1 MNNILHTTILV
12 LIVVL
17 ITDCNS
23 EKSNNNSID
32 TNNNTAE
39 KISYDTLKSNVGKP
53 RGFMRI
59 REMIN
64 DSIIHKTWFYNL
76 DEKGNQRIDFREYN
90 KQDSLLS
97 SIDSVFNRKGILTS
111 YKQQIN
117 EDFEGIQLL
126 YDNNGTLIRKDIT
139 LLINSKLITF
149 QRYDYQ
155 GHLSYEALIDGNPPE
170 RIKINSNRFYE
181 AENIF
186 DDKLLQIKI
195 AK

>member
-1 MNNILHTTILV
+1 MKNILYTSFFA
-12 LIVVL
+12 LIVVF
-17 ITDCNS
+17 ITACDS
-23 EKSNNNSID
+23 EKSSNNSID
-32 TNNNTAE
+32 TKNNIVE

-64 DSIIHKTWFYNL
+64 DSIIHKAWFYSWD
-76 DEKGNQRIDFREYN
+76 DEGNQRIEFREYN

-97 SIDSVFNRKGILTS
+97 SVDSVFNKKGILTR

-117 EDFEGIQLL
+117 ENFEGVQLL
-126 YDNNGTLIRKDIT
+126 YDDDGILKRKDIT
-139 LLINSKLITF
+139 LLINNKLITY

-155 GHLSYEALIDGNPPE
+155 GRLSYEALIDGNPPE
-170 RIKINSNRFYE
+170 RIKINSNKFYE
-181 AENIF
+181 AESIF
-186 DDKLLQIKI
+186 NDKLLQIKI